1 MKKYYRVL
9 LGILVL
15 SLLAMFFVS
24 FAFLNVFYEFD
35 LISAQSLFLSSLVFS
50 VLSAFV
56 CVLIAEILIRA
67 EKKTKLGNWLSC
79 NSAKLTLAYL
89 LLIVFFLSI
98 KAELVL
104 AIQDIKEILS
114 LSWTIFG
121 ISMAIFLIWNVIAT
135 DYLEKRKP
143 NKPTS
148 NFPLKK
154 WLYINDKGNFY
165 NDATM
170 LLSNINLLTINLFFL
185 VVATGYVYIYHREA
199 SIFSQSITFFVLLL
213 CTNSIVG
220 LFLDILK
227 PFNEKKKQL
236 LQETKV
242 TALDV
247 DLQNRIN
254 KESEKAF
261 TAIEAIEKLSN
272 IDDGEKSKLI
282 AGIIKNFVDMFDE
295 AADKTKQEEGGK

>member
-1 MKKYYRVL
+1 MKKYFRVL

-15 SLLAMFFVS
+15 SFLAMFFVS

-35 LISAQSLFLSSLVFS
+35 LISAESLLLFSLVFS
-50 VLSAFV
+50 FLSTVA
-56 CVLIAEILIRA
+56 CVLIALILIRA

-79 NSAKLTLAYL
+79 NSAKLTLTYL
-89 LLIVFFLSI
+89 LLIVFLLSI

-154 WLYINDKGNFY
+154 WLYINEKGNFY

-227 PFNEKKKQL
+227 PFNEKKKQM

-242 TALDV
+242 TALDI
-247 DLQNRIN
+247 DLQNKID
-254 KESEKAF
+254 KESEKTL
-261 TAIEAIEKLSN
+261 TAIEAIEKLPN
-272 IDDGEKSKLI
+272 IDADVKTKLI
-282 AGIIKNFVDMFDE
+282 SGIIKNFVDMFDE
-295 AADKTKQEEGGK
+295 TVNVFKEEGGK